1 MEITIDLL
9 KSLTA
14 EDLRRIEVYQKLLK
28 EAEEAVK
35 AVIGK
40 YKFDICQAKITL
52 WSDGNNAEYLTHN
65 GVWQA
70 RYLHQRYDVPITVD
84 DVFDVFKEAYEH
96 NLKNTGRVNIKA
108 DSAGYFRSFVSKC
121 KEKTERRCEV

>member
-1 MEITIDLL
+1 MEITIELL
-9 KSLTA
+9 KSMTA

-35 AVIGK
+35 TVIGK
-40 YKFDICQAKITL
+40 YKFDIYQEKITL

-70 RYLHQRYDVPITVD
+70 RYLHQRYDVSITVD
-84 DVFDVFKEAYEH
+84 DIFSVFKEAYEH
-96 NLKNTGRVNIKA
+96 NLKNTSRVNTKA
-108 DSAGYFRSFVSKC
+108 DSAAYFRTFISGC
-121 KEKTERRCEV
+121 KNLKEGAE